1 MKKGRIMNP
10 LDEFRGLYPLSR
22 TLKFRLIPRW
32 ETLERLQESDIIGE
46 ESRLRGHCD
55 ELKEAVDVLHRRLI
69 EESLAGI
76 DLDWQSLAEAAGGSS
91 AVGSVVGSTVGSVPG
106 SASKST
112 ASTGSASKSVAGTGS
127 ASRTLSAVAPA
138 LENSVYQGFERAL
151 VNKLQYLCTKDDVS
165 VGYQLTSNSVAL
177 ENLRGQQGFLFFLNP
192 RSLDEATAIAVASFP
207 SSSSASLESP
217 SLAASP
223 ASYTPSASQKSPASN
238 ASPPSIAS
246 PETSEIP
253 DSAEFSESLSLA
265 LSALSALTAL
275 T

>member
-1 MKKGRIMNP
+1 M
-10 LDEFRGLYPLSR
+10 
-22 TLKFRLIPRW
+22 
-32 ETLERLQESDIIGE
+32 
-46 ESRLRGHCD
+46 
-55 ELKEAVDVLHRRLI
+55 
-69 EESLAGI
+69 
-76 DLDWQSLAEAAGGSS
+76 
-91 AVGSVVGSTVGSVPG
+91 
-106 SASKST
+106 
-112 ASTGSASKSVAGTGS
+112 
-127 ASRTLSAVAPA
+127 
-138 LENSVYQGFERAL
+138 YQGFERAL

-207 SSSSASLESP
+207 SSSSSASLESP

-223 ASYTPSASQKSPASN
+223 ASYTPSASQKSSASN
-238 ASPPSIAS
+238 ASPTSIAS

-253 DSAEFSESLSLA
+253 DSSEFSESLSLA